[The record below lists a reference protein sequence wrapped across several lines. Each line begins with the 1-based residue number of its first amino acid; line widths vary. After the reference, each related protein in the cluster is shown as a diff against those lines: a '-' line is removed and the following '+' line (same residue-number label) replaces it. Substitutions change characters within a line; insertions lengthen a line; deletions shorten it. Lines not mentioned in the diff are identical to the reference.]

1 MSFFSFSPTELY
13 ERLEYA
19 QEVTNGKFYAYYN
32 FGIFRIKMWV
42 EAVTASNNNNGNK
55 PFTELV
61 DNPA

>member
-1 MSFFSFSPTELY
+1 M
-13 ERLEYA
+13 